1 MSGRAQDMA
10 GSKKQKKRDY
20 LHDFKQSAGGSYV
33 YTGVTWHADPVL
45 WRRMFVKLWVLQAV
59 MLLCV
64 CLPGFLTTAGLL
76 NTFYVIIPY
85 VFWFISNIVLTYTLG
100 SITFGGNPLRDYI
113 YQRSVT
119 QYALRTAFPLAGAAL
134 TAFSLTV
141 FLIRGGSGEGVV
153 LCFICCVIQIAV
165 SFTANRTRMI
175 DIWTC

>member
-1 MSGRAQDMA
+1 MA
-10 GSKKQKKRDY
+10 GHRKRDKRGY
-20 LHDFKQSAGGSYV
+20 LHDFEQNTNGSYV
-33 YTGVTWHADPVL
+33 YTGVTWRADPVL
-45 WRRMFVKLWVLQAV
+45 RRRMLVRLWAMQAV
-59 MLLCV
+59 MLLSV

-100 SITFGGNPLRDYI
+100 SITLGGNPLRDYI

-134 TAFSLTV
+134 TAFSLAV
-141 FLIRGGSGEGVV
+141 FLIRGGSGEGVL
-153 LCFICCVIQIAV
+153 LCFICCVIQIAA
-165 SFTANRTRMI
+165 SFTANRIRLI